1 MAYNAESM
9 ALTGAVPQS
18 GWLSGVGNYGQGYAY
33 SGSGMPSWE
42 QPQAPASTP
51 GSFNST
57 YGGGGWSPRDTNIE
71 DYWTGSGYSE
81 IGASK
86 EYQPYNYS
94 NTYQYGNLPTDTWSN
109 ANTYAPWSGYGPS
122 GNESTPGELNQFTNI
137 NNGYY
142 GGGDSTIGNNW
153 QAGAAGAG
161 VGMGTGAGLYGAAG
175 LASGGVPGMAG
186 LMSAGVLG
194 PAGLIG
200 GGLMMGANALGAFDR
215 KKKRSSPEFNA
226 PSYQGMMFTP
236 EEGFPSYYSPS
247 QTTQN
252 QTQQEVYDQSPYYEQ
267 PGATQG
273 YDYNYTGGQ
282 NSGSL
287 GTPTNPQQ
295 DFVGQQEDAYGSF
308 YNPNRGGIYET
319 FTV

>member
-1 MAYNAESM
+1 MPSAVNPFTMNQFSSR
-9 ALTGAVPQS
+9 ALQGAMNPMTYWGTPNDSLQS
-18 GWLSGVGNYGQGYAY
+18 SYGQGYAY
-33 SGSGMPSWE
+33 SGEGMPSWE

-51 GSFNST
+51 GSFTSS
-57 YGGGGWSPRDTNIE
+57 YGGGSYTPRDTNIE

-81 IGASK
+81 IGSSK
-86 EYQPYNYS
+86 EYQPYDYS
-94 NTYQYGNLPTDTWSN
+94 NQYQYGNLPTQDWANS
-109 ANTYAPWSGYGPS
+109 NTYAPWSGYGPG
-122 GNESTPGELNQFTNI
+122 GNEVTPGELSGYTDI
-137 NNGYY
+137 NNQARAE
-142 GGGDSTIGNNW
+142 SGNNVQNW
-153 QAGAAGAG
+153 LT
-161 VGMGTGAGLYGAAG
+161 GTGGSNSWLNTMGLG
-175 LASGGVPGMAG
+175 LFST
-186 LMSAGVLG
+186 
-194 PAGLIG
+194 
-200 GGLMMGANALGAFDR
+200 N

-247 QTTQN
+247 QQTQN
-252 QTQQEVYDQSPYYEQ
+252 QTQQQVYDQSPYYEQ